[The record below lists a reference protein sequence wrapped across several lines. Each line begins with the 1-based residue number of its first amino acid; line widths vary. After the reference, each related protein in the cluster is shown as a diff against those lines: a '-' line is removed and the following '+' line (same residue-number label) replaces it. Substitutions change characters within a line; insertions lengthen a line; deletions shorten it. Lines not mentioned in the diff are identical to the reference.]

1 MTDFWKTKSLEEMT
15 TKEWESICDGCAMC
29 CLHRIEDEDTGKIY
43 PTWVSCQYL
52 NMSNCQCTRYQT
64 RSDLVKTCVT
74 LNPKITRKLYWMP
87 VSCSYRL
94 LAEGKDLPPWH
105 PLVSGN
111 SESVHESGVSVRNK
125 TISETEIDMDFLED
139 YVIDDEE

>member
-1 MTDFWKTKSLEEMT
+1 
-15 TKEWESICDGCAMC
+15 
-29 CLHRIEDEDTGKIY
+29 
-43 PTWVSCQYL
+43 
-52 NMSNCQCTRYQT
+52 
-64 RSDLVKTCVT
+64 
-74 LNPKITRKLYWMP
+74 MP

-105 PLVSGN
+105 PLVSGDP
-111 SESVHESGVSVRNK
+111 ESVHESGVSVRDK